1 MAEAVTLDVQ
11 ERKGNGT
18 RQARRLRK
26 SGQVPAV
33 LYGHK
38 EATVS
43 VVLKAEDIA
52 RAIRHGAR
60 VVDLKLGGK
69 LEKALIR
76 DLQWDPL
83 GHDIW
88 HVDFA
93 RVSAEERITIEVRI
107 ELRGAAPGV
116 AAGGVVVQSIH
127 NLTVEC
133 PVISVPESIRVAV
146 NELQLDGVI
155 QVKQLQMPPGVIVK
169 NDPDAIVVSCVPK
182 AIEAEPAP
190 AAAAAVPGAPEK
202 AEPEVIGRKVEEG
215 EAEAE

>member
-1 MAEAVTLDVQ
+1 
-11 ERKGNGT
+11 
-18 RQARRLRK
+18 
-26 SGQVPAV
+26 
-33 LYGHK
+33 
-38 EATVS
+38 
-43 VVLKAEDIA
+43 
-52 RAIRHGAR
+52 
-60 VVDLKLGGK
+60 
-69 LEKALIR
+69 
-76 DLQWDPL
+76 
-83 GHDIW
+83 
-88 HVDFA
+88 
-93 RVSAEERITIEVRI
+93 
-107 ELRGAAPGV
+107 
-116 AAGGVVVQSIH
+116 
-127 NLTVEC
+127 VEC